1 MKICLFGHFGTF
13 NLGNEATLQAMLYHL
28 RRLLPKTEIACI
40 CTGPEAV
47 AATHN
52 IQSLPI
58 SRIIVK
64 VRTFSNPLAKFM
76 RRVLI
81 GIPSECYRWVDCFKT
96 LRGTHMLIIPGTGLL
111 TDAYGLLGWGPY
123 NLFKWVLVAK
133 LRRCRVLFVS
143 VGAGPIHGMLGR
155 YFVKSALSLAD
166 FRSYRD
172 NASMAYLRGIG
183 LATNGD
189 RVYPDLVFSL
199 PKPMIP
205 DQGGKQGKRPVVG
218 LGLMEYA
225 GRYSIENPSQA
236 VYSGYLEKL
245 VSFGAW
251 LLSQEYDIRLLIG
264 DSGDRSATEV
274 LKAQLKARLGAS
286 AEARVIDHPMGSV
299 DQLLGQLAAT
309 DIVVATRFHNVLF
322 ALLLEKPVIS
332 ISFHEK
338 CSSLMRQMRLSEFC
352 LNMGEFSAGCLI
364 EKFSDLEKNAD
375 RLRLLIKQRTVEF
388 RAALDEQYNIIF
400 RDM

>member
-13 NLGNEATLQAMLYHL
+13 NSGNEATLQAMLYHL

-199 PKPMIP
+199 PKPMTS

-225 GRYSIENPSQA
+225 GRYSNGTQA
-236 VYSGYLEKL
+236 VYSAYLDKL
-245 VSFGAW
+245 VAFGAW
-251 LLSQEYDIRLLIG
+251 LLSRGYEIRLLIG
-264 DSGDRSATEV
+264 DSGDSNAIEELKVRLNGNVGACGEGGIVDHCMPSA
-274 LKAQLKARLGAS
+274 
-286 AEARVIDHPMGSV
+286 

-352 LNMGEFSAGCLI
+352 LNMGEFSADCLI

-400 RDM
+400 RNM